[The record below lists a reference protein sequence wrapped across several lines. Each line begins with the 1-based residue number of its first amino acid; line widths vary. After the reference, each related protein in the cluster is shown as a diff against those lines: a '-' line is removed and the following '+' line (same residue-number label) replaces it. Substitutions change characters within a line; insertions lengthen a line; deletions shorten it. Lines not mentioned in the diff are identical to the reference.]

1 MFFYILKV
9 CFIATADNS
18 YSLFF
23 AKADNS
29 TFHVFWVKKHS
40 FNLCNLLRWRCRCL
54 TNVVV
59 VIIDCVA
66 MITCNTLSFS
76 LTVVMRCFC
85 KVPWKRFWFLFY
97 ALKNISL
104 VQVHRNYP
112 SSITFSQLW
121 WNSSQLARL
130 FKVKVALSPD
140 LNTARWFAKIYLS
153 AFVHKLQ
160 GRLSASAV
168 KRELLMPWKWTI
180 RLFWS
185 GFNVGS
191 HCAQRSV
198 YRFLQINFTHT
209 HIYIYIYIYIL
220 GVGID

>member
-1 MFFYILKV
+1 
-9 CFIATADNS
+9 
-18 YSLFF
+18 
-23 AKADNS
+23 
-29 TFHVFWVKKHS
+29 
-40 FNLCNLLRWRCRCL
+40 
-54 TNVVV
+54 
-59 VIIDCVA
+59 

-121 WNSSQLARL
+121 WNSSQLACL

-140 LNTARWFAKIYLS
+140 LNTACWFAKIYLS

-168 KRELLMPWKWTI
+168 KHELLMPWKWTI
-180 RLFWS
+180 WLFWS

-198 YRFLQINFTHT
+198 YRFLQINSSHTHT
-209 HIYIYIYIYIL
+209 YTLYIYIYIYIYIYTYL
-220 GVGID
+220 PHCVCIYIYIYIQWGK